1 MKQILIAGDDSQIT
15 SAMHMK
21 QKQAEEHIRRLSHV
35 VEQSPC
41 AIIITDRDGNIEY
54 VNPMFIQLSG
64 YTSEEVV
71 GKNTRILKSGETPHE
86 EYKRLWDVIT
96 SGRVWH
102 GEFHN
107 QKKDGE
113 LYWESASISPIIDSK
128 GVITHFVAIKEDIT
142 AHKLAERR
150 LDAQHTITQILALS
164 RDLQDTA
171 TKILQ
176 SICECLEWDF
186 GAFWLYSL
194 RDNVL
199 HCSDVWHA
207 PSVNMAEFEFITRKI
222 TFSPGVGLPGRVWSN
237 TKATW
242 IKDVTMDP
250 NFPRAGTAVR
260 EGLHSAFGFPIMS
273 RRDVLGV
280 MEFFSRKIRQPNNAL
295 LNMMSAI
302 GNQIGLF
309 IKRKQAEEQVQTQLR
324 RLSTLREID
333 KAIIA
338 SLDLQMTLDVF
349 LDKAFIQ
356 TQADAIDILLFDSYM
371 QALLYIGGRGFRT
384 NNTHHILH
392 APIKLSECHAGN
404 LENCHAGRAVLE
416 QRNIYVQ
423 ELKKVCKNCGRTKLI
438 EAESFVAYHGI
449 PLISKGQ
456 VKGILEVFH
465 RTLRTPDQEW
475 LDFLETLGGQAA
487 IAIDNAVLFK
497 DLQRANTELIMAYD
511 NTIEGWAYALDL
523 RDKETEGHSRRVT
536 ELTLR
541 IATTM
546 DMSKADLVHV
556 RRGALLHDIGKMG
569 IPDRILLKEDRL
581 TDEEWIIMRKHPVY
595 AYDLL
600 SRIAYLRQAIDI
612 PYCHHEKW
620 DGTGYPQGL
629 KGGQIPLTA
638 RIFAVVDVWD
648 ALGSDRPYR
657 KAWPKKEIG
666 EYIRLGAGSHFDPEI
681 VTIFMKMEL

>member
-1 MKQILIAGDDSQIT
+1 MKNVCQSEV
-15 SAMHMK
+15 MER
-21 QKQAEEHIRRLSHV
+21 KQADAHIRKLSHV

-41 AIIITDRDGNIEY
+41 TIVITDRDGNIEY
-54 VNPMFIQLSG
+54 INPRFIQLTG
-64 YTSEEVV
+64 YTSEEVI
-71 GKNTRILKSGETPHE
+71 GKNPRILKSGETPPE
-86 EYKRLWDVIT
+86 EYKRLWDTIT
-96 SGRVWH
+96 SGRAWH

-107 QKKDGE
+107 RKKNGE
-113 LYWESASISPIIDSK
+113 LYWESASISPISDSQ

-142 AHKLAERR
+142 EHKLAERR
-150 LDAQHTITQILALS
+150 LDAQHTIIQILALS
-164 RDLQDTA
+164 HNLQDAT

-176 SICECLEWDF
+176 SICECLGWDF

-194 RDNVL
+194 KDNTL
-199 HCSDVWHA
+199 HCSDVWHV
-207 PSVNMAEFEFITRKI
+207 PSVNMTEFEFITRKI

-237 TKATW
+237 TKAAW
-242 IKDVTMDP
+242 IEDVTIDP
-250 NFPRAGTAVR
+250 NFPRAGIAAR
-260 EGLHSAFGFPIMS
+260 EGLHGAFGFPVMG
-273 RRDVLGV
+273 RREVLGV
-280 MEFFSRKIRQPNNAL
+280 MEFFSQKIRQPNNAL

-302 GNQIGLF
+302 GGQIGLF
-309 IKRKQAEEQVQTQLR
+309 IKRRQAEEQAQTQLR

-333 KAIIA
+333 KAITA
-338 SLDLQMTLDVF
+338 SLDLHMTLDVF

-356 TQADAIDILLFDSYM
+356 LQADAIDILLFDSYM
-371 QALLYIGGRGFRT
+371 QALLYAGGRGFRT
-384 NNTHHILH
+384 NNTHHIFH

-416 QRNIYVQ
+416 QRNIHVR

-438 EAESFVAYHGI
+438 EAESFVAYRGI

-456 VKGILEVFH
+456 VKGVMEVFH
-465 RTLRTPDQEW
+465 RTLHTPDQEW
-475 LDFLETLGGQAA
+475 LNFLETLAGQAA

-497 DLQRANTELIMAYD
+497 DLQRANTELVMAYD

-541 IATTM
+541 IATAM
-546 DMSKADLVHV
+546 DMGKADLVHV

-569 IPDRILLKEDRL
+569 IPDRILLKEARL
-581 TDEEWIIMRKHPVY
+581 TDDEWLIMRKHPVY

-620 DGTGYPQGL
+620 DGTGYPRGL
-629 KGGQIPLTA
+629 RGEQIPLTA
-638 RIFAVVDVWD
+638 RIFAIVDVWD
-648 ALGSDRPYR
+648 AFSSDRPYR
-657 KAWPKKEIG
+657 KAWQKEEIR
-666 EYIRLGAGSHFDPEI
+666 EYIRSGAGAHFDPEI
-681 VTIFMKMEL
+681 VKIFMKMEL

>member
-1 MKQILIAGDDSQIT
+1 MKNACPVDIT
-15 SAMHMK
+15 E
-21 QKQAEEHIRRLSHV
+21 QQQAEERIRTLSRA
-35 VEQSPC
+35 VEQSPN
-41 AIIITDRDGNIEY
+41 AIIITDRDGAIEY
-54 VNPMFIQLSG
+54 VNPMFIQLTG
-64 YTSEEVV
+64 YTPEEVI
-71 GKNTRILKSGETPHE
+71 GKNPRILKSGETPQE
-86 EYKRLWDVIT
+86 EYKRLWDAIT

-102 GEFHN
+102 GEFRN
-107 QKKDGE
+107 KKKDGE
-113 LYWESASISPIIDSK
+113 RYWESASVSPLTDSK
-128 GVITHFVAIKEDIT
+128 GAITHFVAIKEDIT
-142 AHKLAERR
+142 EHKLAERR
-150 LDAQHTITQILALS
+150 LHAQHAITQILALS
-164 RDLQDTA
+164 RDLQDAA

-176 SICECLEWDF
+176 SICECLGWDF

-194 RDNVL
+194 KDNVL
-199 HCSDVWHA
+199 HCSDVWHV
-207 PSVNMAEFEFITRKI
+207 PSVHMAEFELITRKI
-222 TFSPGVGLPGRVWSN
+222 TFLPGVGLPGRVWSN
-237 TKATW
+237 TKAAW
-242 IKDVTMDP
+242 IEDVTIDS
-250 NFPRAGTAVR
+250 NFPRAGIAIR
-260 EGLHSAFGFPIMS
+260 EDLHSACGFPIMS
-273 RRDVLGV
+273 GRDVLGV
-280 MEFFSRKIRQPNNAL
+280 MEFFSQKIRQPNNAL

-302 GNQIGLF
+302 GGQIGLF
-309 IKRKQAEEQVQTQLR
+309 IKRKHAEEQVQTQLR

-333 KAIIA
+333 KAITA
-338 SLDLQMTLDVF
+338 SLDLQMTLGVF

-356 TQADAIDILLFDSYM
+356 IQADAIDILLFDGYM
-371 QALLYIGGRGFRT
+371 QALIYVDGRGFRT
-384 NNTHHILH
+384 NKMRHILH

-416 QRNIYVQ
+416 QRNIYVR
-423 ELKKVCKNCGRTKLI
+423 ELKKVCKNCGRAKLI

-456 VKGILEVFH
+456 VKGIMEVFH

-536 ELTLR
+536 ELTIR
-541 IATTM
+541 IAATM
-546 DMSKADLVHV
+546 DMNNADLVHV

-569 IPDRILLKEDRL
+569 IPDRILLKEGRL
-581 TDEEWIIMRKHPVY
+581 TDDEWLIMRKHPVY

-600 SRIAYLRQAIDI
+600 SRIAYLRPAIDI

-629 KGGQIPLTA
+629 KGERIPLTA

-657 KAWPKKEIG
+657 KAWQKNEIR
-666 EYIRLGAGSHFDPEI
+666 EYIRLGAGSHFDPG
-681 VTIFMKMEL
+681 VVNLFMKMEL